1 LKHWQE
7 TAALLGRAAR
17 LAEDGRR
24 AAMATVVRIVG
35 SAYRRP
41 GAKLL
46 VDDQGGTRGS
56 VSGGCLE
63 ADVREV
69 GLAVLGG
76 AAPRLLHYDTGSDD
90 RTVWGLGLGCNG
102 SVDILVQPATTTAAL
117 ESGRRIRELLRGD
130 SAFAVSTVLIG
141 ERAGQVLVFPAG
153 RVSGATAITGDAAL
167 DREIASAA
175 AGALAQGVSVVQDV
189 GGTQVFTEV
198 LVPPPHVVLF
208 GAGDDAIPLARFAAE
223 AGFRVTV
230 VDHRPAFLD
239 EVRFPADV
247 RLVLRRPEEGL
258 GGLPTARDTYAV
270 VKAHSLATDREW
282 LRQLVATEV
291 PYIGLLGPRQRTEEI
306 LRQIQAAPD
315 GRIYGPV
322 GLDLGAEGPEQVA
335 LSIVAELLAAR
346 AGREPRHLRA
356 REGSIH
362 AS

>member
-41 GAKLL
+41 GAKFL
-46 VDDQGGTRGS
+46 VDDEGGTRGS

-69 GLAVLGG
+69 GLAVLAG

-90 RTVWGLGLGCNG
+90 RTAWGLGLGCNG
-102 SVDILVQPATTTAAL
+102 SVDILVQPATTGAAL

-130 SAFAVSTVLIG
+130 RTFAVSTALGG
-141 ERAGQVLVFPAG
+141 ERAGQTLVLSAG
-153 RVSGATAITGDAAL
+153 RAMGTTGDAAL

-175 AGALAQGVSVVQDV
+175 AGSLAQGTSVVQDV

-208 GAGDDAIPLARFAAE
+208 GAGDDAIPLARYAAE
-223 AGFRVTV
+223 AGFRVSV

-239 EVRFPADV
+239 ETRFPAEV

-258 GGLPTARDTYAV
+258 GGLPIGGDTYAV
-270 VKAHSLATDREW
+270 IKAHSLATDREW
-282 LRQLVATEV
+282 LRQLVATPV
-291 PYIGLLGPRQRTEEI
+291 RYVGLLGPRRRSEEI
-306 LRQIQAAPD
+306 LRQIEAAPD
-315 GRIYGPV
+315 ARIYGPV
-322 GLDLGAEGPEQVA
+322 GLDVGAEGPEQVA

-362 AS
+362 AP